1 MLMAQESAQ
10 LRGSHHCIGTGR
22 TIADLIFKIVHDKA
36 VANGGAI
43 SAEQINSVKAEF
55 IVSLPSGMEFFE
67 RINRQCMAASG
78 SAAPDLFCLENILA
92 TLLSA
97 SGNGSARYV
106 FRTQIQKCGP
116 GWLDCFFQGLSQI
129 ARKNLSDKSWQDL
142 IGAYVHTAEIDKADL
157 QVSDLIARN
166 DVKAILSDSMVPF
179 YEMFASHKI
188 AISIVAKLNSVIAR
202 KYNLTGFSI
211 VKVTDVQM
219 EQFLTMLQKE
229 MSIKLPQPIAGK
241 QAGS

>member
-1 MLMAQESAQ
+1 MAQESAQ

-22 TIADLIFKIVHDKA
+22 TIADLIFQLVHDKA

-43 SAEQINSVKAEF
+43 SAEQIMSVKAEF

-67 RINRQCMAASG
+67 KINRQCMAASG
-78 SAAPDLFCLENILA
+78 SAAPDQFSLDNILA

-97 SGNGSARYV
+97 SCNGSARYV
-106 FRTQIQKCGP
+106 FRAQIQKCGLN
-116 GWLDCFFQGLSQI
+116 WLDCFFQGLSQI
-129 ARKNLSDKSWQDL
+129 ARKNLSDESWKGL
-142 IGAYVHTAEIDKADL
+142 IAAYVHTAEIDKADM

-166 DVKAILSDSMVPF
+166 DVKAILSDAMVPL
-179 YEMFASHKI
+179 YETVASHKT
-188 AISIVAKLNSVIAR
+188 AKSIVAEINSAIAR

-211 VKVTDVQM
+211 VKITDVQM

-229 MSIKLPQPIAGK
+229 MSIKLR
-241 QAGS
+241 